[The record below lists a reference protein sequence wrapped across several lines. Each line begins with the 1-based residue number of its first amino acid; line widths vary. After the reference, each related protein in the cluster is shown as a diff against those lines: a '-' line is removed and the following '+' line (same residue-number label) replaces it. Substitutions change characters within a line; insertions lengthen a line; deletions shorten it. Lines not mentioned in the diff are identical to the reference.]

1 MAFQANDG
9 TPFTNR
15 PMARMHDIRTANKK
29 GPQHGN
35 QKVGVTSNQ
44 PGRNAHGESDHDA
57 TAHEVSCPACGH
69 SFDAGEVAASR
80 DLPQGF
86 SSNTEGGENEF

>member
-1 MAFQANDG
+1 MAFKANDG

-15 PMARMHDIRTANKK
+15 PMARMYDIRTANKK

-35 QKVGVTSNQ
+35 QKVGVTPNQ
-44 PGRNAHGESDHDA
+44 PGRNAHGESDHS
-57 TAHEVSCPACGH
+57 TEVSCPACGH

-80 DLPQGF
+80 DLPHGF
-86 SSNTEGGENEF
+86 SGGDEGGDNEF